1 MSASLI
7 SAYATRAR
15 LYGSSFEGSFL
26 THNQVYMISCLLSA
40 RQELPRLSRY
50 NALEAYAFFRGQDVD
65 KLITELKR
73 LDLIDDEL
81 QILNWES
88 QS

>member
-7 SAYATRAR
+7 SAYTTRAK
-15 LYGSSFEGSFL
+15 LYGAAFEDSFL
-26 THNQVYMISCLLSA
+26 THNQIYMISSLLSV

-50 NALEAYAFFRGQDVD
+50 NALETYAFLRGQDVD

-73 LDLIDDEL
+73 LGLIDDDL
-81 QILNWES
+81 QSLNGES